1 MLGLIPG
8 RNQKGFTLVE
18 ILVSL
23 LILGLIL
30 VGLLPLLTMAN
41 RIMYQNRDQ
50 LVAMQLAREEIESI
64 SAQVTPQNC
73 NDPDGPL
80 VPGVYYKYLDRN
92 LNEVEEDSPSRV
104 YTITTSIGWVDDASE
119 WRIPAIRFHLIIN
132 TLRSVFRPQYFYR

>member
-50 LVAMQLAREEIESI
+50 LVAA
-64 SAQVTPQNC
+64 A
-73 NDPDGPL
+73 GP
-80 VPGVYYKYLDRN
+80 GGDRIHLRTGN
-92 LNEVEEDSPSRV
+92 
-104 YTITTSIGWVDDASE
+104 
-119 WRIPAIRFHLIIN
+119 PAEL
-132 TLRSVFRPQYFYR
+132 Q